1 MKEVLWSLTTTMN
14 KHNKKSLIQTIEP
27 FNRPVMIL
35 AKNSKATQKENY
47 FEQVVNYHYPIT
59 LRNHKMKRLI
69 WLHNANVTH
78 KLKCSNT
85 LTFN

>member
-1 MKEVLWSLTTTMN
+1 MKEVLWSLATTMN

-59 LRNHKMKRLI
+59 LRNIIK
-69 WLHNANVTH
+69 
-78 KLKCSNT
+78 
-85 LTFN
+85 